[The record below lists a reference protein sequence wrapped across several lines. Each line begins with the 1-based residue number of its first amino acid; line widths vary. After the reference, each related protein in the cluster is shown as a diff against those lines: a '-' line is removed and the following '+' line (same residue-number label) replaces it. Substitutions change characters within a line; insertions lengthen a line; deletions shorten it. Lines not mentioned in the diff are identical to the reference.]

1 MDYNNEKFFIQE
13 AVMQIVSDR
22 RALHRIPELELQLPK
37 TMEYLRSSLQSLNCR
52 LFSPTAESLCA
63 WFDFGAEST
72 LAFRADCD
80 ALPICENTG
89 AEYAS
94 THPGVMHAC
103 GHDGHMAILLE
114 LARRLD
120 AKKENKNNVL
130 LIFQPG
136 EEAPGGAKPICDSGV
151 LAEYHVKAIFGM
163 HVWPGLP
170 KGEIFSRPNELMSS
184 GTEVTVDIYGKSAHI
199 AKADQGVDATAAGV
213 AFYTRAYEME
223 KSYAPDIYRLL
234 KFGKFE
240 SGTVRNALSAH
251 CHIEGSL
258 RTFCDHVKQEMRG
271 KLLCLAEE
279 IEGEFGCTVK
289 LHFSEGYPAVMN
301 DAALYAKL
309 REAVQWN
316 ELAAP
321 SMTAEDFA
329 SYQRC
334 VPGVFF
340 FLGLGDVPALH
351 SDTFDLDD
359 TVLTAGADFFEKLA
373 EVAL

>member
-1 MDYNNEKFFIQE
+1 
-13 AVMQIVSDR
+13 MQIVSDR

-37 TMEYLRSSLQSLNCR
+37 TMEYLRSSLQGLNCR
-52 LFSPTAESLCA
+52 VFSPTAESLCA
-63 WFDFGAEST
+63 WFDFDAEST

-114 LARRLD
+114 LARRLE

-151 LAEYHVKAIFGM
+151 LAEYNVKAIFGM
-163 HVWPGLP
+163 HLWPGLP

-184 GTEVTVDIYGKSAHI
+184 GTEVTVDIYGRSAHI
-199 AKADQGVDATAAGV
+199 AKAEQGVDATAAGV
-213 AFYTRAYEME
+213 AFYTRACEME
-223 KSYAPDIYRLL
+223 KSYPAQVYRLL
-234 KFGKFE
+234 KFGKFD

-258 RTFCDHVKQEMRG
+258 RAFQ
-271 KLLCLAEE
+271 EE
-279 IEGEFGCTVK
+279 ILAQMQSNLRTIAAEIEAEFGCEAK

-301 DAALYAKL
+301 DPALYRAL
-309 REAVQWN
+309 RKQAAWE

-321 SMTAEDFA
+321 SMTSEDFGW
-329 SYQRC
+329 YQRF

-351 SDTFDLDD
+351 SDNFDFDD
-359 TVLTAGADFFEKLA
+359 ALLCKGADLFETVA
-373 EVAL
+373 EVDV